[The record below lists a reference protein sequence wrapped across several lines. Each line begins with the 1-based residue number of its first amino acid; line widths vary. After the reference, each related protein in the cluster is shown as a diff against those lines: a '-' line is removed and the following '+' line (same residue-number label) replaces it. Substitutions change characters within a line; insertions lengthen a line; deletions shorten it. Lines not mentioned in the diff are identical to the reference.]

1 MRNTITSVI
10 APEVIDPLTIGRARF
25 CARRIHPRRDEG
37 GHEGG
42 GGNAGTGGGSA
53 GGEGG
58 KGGDGG
64 EGVGESG
71 KTFTQA
77 DVDRIVQGRY
87 AKYADYDQLKA
98 ELDDLRGKNLS
109 DQERAIEEAK
119 GTTRSEVQA
128 EYGERLL
135 QAETRGIAAEL
146 GFHSPAD
153 AHLYLDRKE
162 IDLTKEI
169 DADSVKKL
177 LEKVAADRP
186 HLIDTGASHID
197 AGIGHAGSSPRS
209 SPVSTVCR
217 QLSTPTT
224 RRNPSKTGHFTG
236 R

>member
-37 GHEGG
+37 GHESG
-42 GGNAGTGGGSA
+42 GGNAGAAGGSA

-58 KGGDGG
+58 EGEAGKGG
-64 EGVGESG
+64 EGGSESG

-87 AKYADYDQLKA
+87 AKYADYDQIKA
-98 ELDDLRGKNLS
+98 ERDELRGNSLS

-119 GTTRSEVQA
+119 GTTRAEVQA

-146 GFHSPAD
+146 KFHNPAD

-169 DADSVKKL
+169 DADAVKKL

-186 HLIDTGASHID
+186 HLIDTGGASHID
-197 AGIGHAGSSPRS
+197 AGIGHAGSSPDVKSGIDRLQ
-209 SPVSTVCR
+209 TAFDADYA
-217 QLSTPTT
+217 QK
-224 RRNPSKTGHFTG
+224 SK
-236 R
+236 